1 MASINSRV
9 VQRSQALQDFKN
21 GTFKYSERMAVGNI
35 FLALILWACIAV
47 GMLAMVL
54 PFTRPVILWFLPKPG
69 QGPKR
74 EGLKKGDNVLNFVAE
89 LESKEK
95 SGLPSHVVARV
106 SVKGDIGYYV
116 SARMIGEAGL
126 TLAFDR
132 KSLPSGGVYTPA
144 AALGEI
150 YRERLIKKGFTF
162 EIVQK

>member
-1 MASINSRV
+1 MHPR
-9 VQRSQALQDFKN
+9 
-21 GTFKYSERMAVGNI
+21 
-35 FLALILWACIAV
+35 
-47 GMLAMVL
+47 GM
-54 PFTRPVILWFLPKPG
+54 
-69 QGPKR
+69 
-74 EGLKKGDNVLNFVAE
+74 KKGDNVLNFVAE